1 MKIASIILASIA
13 LIATF
18 YFVSLKIKTYNFH
31 KTEQKKFIENIKSGR
46 KSYDAANWMSPFSVQ
61 ENDKA
66 RLMKDTVIDVSNGK
80 VYALSSLLDT
90 TSLFLNYWFTSCKGC
105 DTEMPEIE
113 QFYEKYK
120 NDVKFLIL
128 SNDSLSTVRNYLAK
142 NHFTL
147 PIYVFKNGRFPA
159 DLEVFPAS
167 HLVIN
172 KKTAFYYAGIGY
184 FDNNDFYQFVDSALA
199 K

>member
-1 MKIASIILASIA
+1 MKLSSIILASVILLGA
-13 LIATF
+13 V
-18 YFVSLKIKTYNFH
+18 YFISLKISAYQSYGIEKD
-31 KTEQKKFIENIKSGR
+31 KFISNIKSGS
-46 KSYDAANWMSPFSVQ
+46 KSYDAANWMSPLSVR
-61 ENDKA
+61 ENDWA
-66 RLMKDTVIDVSNGK
+66 RLRNDTVIDVSNGK
-80 VYALSSLLDT
+80 AYAVRTLFDT
-90 TSLFLNYWFTSCKGC
+90 TNLFINYWFTSCKGC

-142 NHFTL
+142 SHFTL
-147 PIYVFKNGRFPA
+147 PFYVFKNGRFPA
-159 DLEVFPAS
+159 DLEVFPVS

-184 FDNNDFYQFVDSALA
+184 FDNNDFYQFVESALA